1 MWPVRGYNVTA
12 GCKQHEHVNI
22 CTISQDYL
30 FKRQQKVT
38 WTRFMIFG
46 FNESLLK
53 LFSLHVNEAIHVFG
67 ARVTSG
73 DL

>member
-1 MWPVRGYNVTA
+1 
-12 GCKQHEHVNI
+12 
-22 CTISQDYL
+22 
-30 FKRQQKVT
+30 
-38 WTRFMIFG
+38 MIFG

-53 LFSLHVNEAIHVFG
+53 LFSLHVNEVIHVFG